1 MFTTATL
8 VGRGVAE
15 LGARLAPRLSST
27 STMGH
32 QEGRG
37 EGDST
42 YNQEEVDKFRA
53 MAGDWW
59 NPSGSCRP
67 LHSMNVLRVPLV
79 REALTQEGAV
89 GEEHRDTARPLQGL
103 RLLDVGCGGGLLS
116 EPLARI
122 GATVVGLDAA
132 QENIT
137 AARAHAAMAE
147 GLEGRLTYLCT
158 TVEQH
163 AEGLEHLYDA
173 VVASEVIEHVDN
185 QEMFLR
191 KCVEVVKPGGSIFI
205 TTLNRTTRSWLL
217 AIVGAEYVVGLLPRG
232 THQWEKFVP
241 PSTLVELAEG
251 AGCTSRSLQGMAYM
265 PWSDS
270 WAWQDDCSV
279 NYALHAVKLPS

>member
-1 MFTTATL
+1 MQLEAGFVVVGVVL
-8 VGRGVAE
+8 VMMV
-15 LGARLAPRLSST
+15 
-27 STMGH
+27 
-32 QEGRG
+32 
-37 EGDST
+37 
-42 YNQEEVDKFRA
+42 V
-53 MAGDWW
+53 
-59 NPSGSCRP
+59 
-67 LHSMNVLRVPLV
+67 VL
-79 REALTQEGAV
+79 
-89 GEEHRDTARPLQGL
+89 
-103 RLLDVGCGGGLLS
+103 
-116 EPLARI
+116 
-122 GATVVGLDAA
+122 GLDAT